1 MAASLSTLVRR
12 EINRIRRDI
21 AQRTSEVASL
31 RSDLRK
37 HQRVLRL
44 LMVERGAQRRATRRA
59 RRRAMVDWN
68 GVLRSLP
75 SSFTLDDI
83 AKRPAARGKPRAYLR
98 QIVVRW
104 RKQGKTKRA
113 GRGRYQKV

>member
-1 MAASLSTLVRR
+1 MAASLPALVRR

-31 RSDLRK
+31 RGDLQK

-44 LMVERGAQRRATRRA
+44 LMVERGARRRARRRG

-68 GVLRSLP
+68 AVLRSLP
-75 SSFTLDDI
+75 ASFTLNDI
-83 AKRPAARGKPRAYLR
+83 AKQPAVRGKPRAYLR

-113 GRGRYQKV
+113 GRGRYQRV